1 MIFSWSQFARFCW
14 GILFVCLLAFC
25 FVHLCSG
32 KLVYNFLFMGV
43 FSVVSHFDIKIILAS
58 WKKIGRIPSCL
69 ILCNSLKNVGHLYWK
84 CGKTQKWFNL
94 ALNFYFTKVFFL
106 NIIIYNDVFELFIS
120 FLLNFVRFYVSG
132 KSLISF
138 SFSNLVD
145 YVFKVCSHDFLSL
158 VSTVGMDPFHP
169 QLYELD
175 LLFWLLWLRI
185 CWHNLFY

>member
-1 MIFSWSQFARFCW
+1 M
-14 GILFVCLLAFC
+14 
-25 FVHLCSG
+25 
-32 KLVYNFLFMGV
+32 
-43 FSVVSHFDIKIILAS
+43 
-58 WKKIGRIPSCL
+58 
-69 ILCNSLKNVGHLYWK
+69 
-84 CGKTQKWFNL
+84 
-94 ALNFYFTKVFFL
+94 
-106 NIIIYNDVFELFIS
+106 FELFIS
-120 FLLNFVRFYVSG
+120 FWLNFVRFYVSG

-185 CWHNLFY
+185 CCFVKESTLGFRISFVVVVVVSILNCTLICFFPCTDLGFVLVFPKSYYVSLYYIGISLIF